1 VSVER
6 SPSRRARGQHFL
18 RTRRLAADLVAA
30 AGIRPGELVLDLGA
44 GTGMLTTALV
54 EAGARVVAVERDPAL
69 AVSLRRRFRDRVTV
83 VEDGAERLRLPRDPF
98 AVVSNLPFARS
109 GAILAHLLDDPRTPL
124 RRAHVVV
131 QWDFAAKH
139 AAVWPATLRATY
151 WRAWFDVSIERRLD
165 RSAFVPPPSVDAAVL
180 RIERRAQARVPVDAS
195 AAYRRFL
202 TAGFESRRPLR
213 RSLPVRR
220 LGPALGFAPDAGARD
235 LDAGQWAALFASC
248 GATRPG

>member
-30 AGIRPGELVLDLGA
+30 AGIRPGDLVLDLGA
-44 GTGMLTTALV
+44 GTGMLTSALV
-54 EAGARVVAVERDPAL
+54 EAGARVIAVERDDAL
-69 AVSLRRRFRDRVTV
+69 AASLRSRFGDRVTV
-83 VEDGAERLRLPRDPF
+83 VEDDAERLRLPREPF

-109 GAILAHLLDDPRTPL
+109 GGILAHLLGDPRVQL
-124 RRAHVVV
+124 RRADVVV
-131 QWDFAAKH
+131 QWELAAKH

-151 WRAWFDVSIERRLD
+151 WRAWYDVSIARRLD
-165 RSAFVPPPSVDAAVL
+165 RCAFAPPPSVDAAVL
-180 RIERRAQARVPVDAS
+180 RIERRAQPRVPLEAH

-202 TAGFESRRPLR
+202 TAAFESRRPLR

-220 LGPALGFAPDAGARD
+220 LAPALGFAPDAAARD
-235 LDAGQWAALFASC
+235 LDAEQWAALFSACASRR
-248 GATRPG
+248 G